1 MQEDALDD
9 ESTLRFPRSD
19 LPLLEYS
26 VDRSTALPKGI
37 QRRAVGIEVMRFQLS
52 AGADVKPLRSEPS
65 CDTRQ
70 S

>member
-1 MQEDALDD
+1 MVREATLVGYASRDYPRRMQEDALDD

-37 QRRAVGIEVMRFQLS
+37 QRRAVGIDR
-52 AGADVKPLRSEPS
+52 
-65 CDTRQ
+65 
-70 S
+70 